1 MAYMH
6 TNNLA
11 AAEADLKVMVEKREK
26 LQYSPGE
33 GIHELAWL
41 RLGDFYRNCLKD
53 DERAMQAYGHVLD
66 RKMLAPY
73 RLNVID
79 KPAFTGHSE
88 ALAAATRAAGEILR
102 KQGKEAEALK
112 LQFSLLK
119 AQAEALADSG
129 KAAEAVARFREVL
142 VVKGVSAAD
151 KEFCEKRIK
160 ELQARAP

>member
-1 MAYMH
+1 MH

-53 DERAMQAYGHVLD
+53 DDRALHAYAHVLD

-88 ALAAATRAAGEILR
+88 ALVAATRAAGEILR

-129 KAAEAVARFREVL
+129 NIAEAVARFREVL

-151 KEFCEKRIK
+151 KEFCEKKIK
-160 ELQARAP
+160 QLQAKAP